1 MGKFKGKRWLAGA
14 MAVMLCCSS
23 FLQTGVFT
31 VSAEAETEVAQEAV
45 QEPMAVEKTEEELIA
60 ETVSDPSL
68 ALEIKQGTAFDVAKD
83 FTGLGLKDGDRAELK
98 KAAMEDGTTFD
109 SGRPGIYKCVYRIT
123 PKEGASYLVARTITV
138 TEKEPETQAAGD
150 SGSEESGD
158 SEDPDPLPEQPAV
171 AVEAP
176 EEEEKKDADLAEI
189 PVEGEEADVSADTEE
204 KPENTTETDIQE
216 DDGFGSE
223 ILPEEEFDSE
233 LERAE
238 EENTVDPETGLT
250 LGEVLEQAQEQD
262 LDLMEMEEGET
273 ASFIATYASTTTD
286 VSVTR
291 GSCYYY
297 SDYDLGSYLTYK
309 YTVSF
314 NNVTATAYCIQP
326 SKSSPGD
333 GVFKITRL
341 GDGKKLAKVCY
352 YGTKASGVNGFF
364 KTEHPDFSAGKQFV
378 ITHLAVSYASGS
390 DDAFSGANTNG
401 QALAME
407 LYNYCMA
414 QPEIP
419 DVAMAFSNPNVTA
432 YIDGSEQR
440 TEEIKFKADT
450 LQNITMKLPAG
461 VVFHNVDTG
470 ETSEGGAKVKV
481 YGGTTFYL
489 SAPLNQATAVA
500 GSWKS
505 TMKGYITKDFS
516 AYKVTTGTDTQNL
529 ALVFGEGVDD
539 EKYVDFSVTWI
550 QQATIEII
558 KKDRGSNALLAGAV
572 YGVYGDEA
580 CQNLI
585 VEMPPTDENGVSS
598 VTIDKTQDVV
608 YLKEI
613 TSPVGYLVDATAH
626 DVTLVMG
633 SEVTMELLDDEKKA
647 SLTVYKEGEVLTG
660 ADVTDEKVTFRYET
674 RRQKGAVYNV
684 YAGEDIVAADGSTI
698 YQNGAL
704 VKEGL
709 TTGEDGSATLDNL
722 NIGTYV
728 VTETQAPDK
737 LICTG
742 ESKTVTL
749 SAAGEN
755 EEVSFSTVTFTNDR
769 QKAAVS
775 LVKQDGETRQP
786 LAGAVF
792 GMYAGNDI
800 VSADGNVIVRKDT
813 LIEKVATG
821 TDGKAGY
828 TADLPVN
835 NSYYIKELQAP
846 QMYVL
851 NTSDVYSFAFN
862 YAGDK
867 EKKVEFTHT
876 FTDERVRV
884 NIHLTKEDSET
895 GKNAQGD
902 ATLEGA
908 VYGLY
913 AREAIGYPDGSS
925 GVLYP
930 KDAQIATLTTDKS
943 GNASVSGLYPGKYY
957 VKEITP
963 PAGYVLDEEEH
974 DVEGSY
980 EGDQVKEID
989 CTITV
994 AENVKKQPFQLIK
1007 AANNGKTDA
1016 DLLKGAGFSA
1026 YLASS
1031 LSTKED
1037 GSYDFANAV
1046 PVVLTEDGKTEIF
1059 TDEKGYACTIP
1070 LPYGTYVV
1078 RETTTPHNFKPVA
1091 DFTVIISENKSEPQV
1106 WRVLLDGEFS
1116 AKLKIIKQDDG
1127 TKKPVLVA
1135 NTEFKIYNLDEGKYV
1150 EQTTTYPSTVTHK
1163 SYFTDENGYLIL
1175 PSALKCGNYRIE
1187 EVTAPDGYTQ
1197 NTNYVE
1203 IKVDSNTAYQMDS
1216 TTGDAIITVV
1226 YENHPAKGKLI
1237 IHKSGETLKSFKKDF
1252 TYEETSLLGAEF
1264 AVYAA
1269 EDIYTPDHQVDE
1281 QGNRVVI
1288 YAKDT
1293 LIRKVTTDEK
1303 GEAVL
1308 ADFPLGTYLVKEI
1321 KAPTGF
1327 VLNSES
1333 KEISFLYKDQ
1343 DTPVV
1348 EKTVEFSNKRQKVD
1362 LKVVK
1367 EDGENGKKLEGA
1379 EFGIYNKNDILSGD
1393 KVIVKADTLLQKVM
1407 SDKNG
1412 LAQFTLDL
1420 PLGKYYVKEL
1430 QAPEGYVSSD
1440 EIIEFDASYQGQDVK
1455 VVKLSAT
1462 KKNQPT
1468 TVEITKADVTTG
1480 VELDGASLLILNKKG
1495 EVVDSWTSVKD
1506 KPHVI
1511 KGLKVGE
1518 TYNLREQIAP
1528 YGYLRTTDI
1537 TFQISDTAEVQK
1549 VRMEDE
1555 VPIARLLV
1563 NKKGEFLDDVTLLD
1577 NAKGVVEHFF
1587 SYVTGSLTDVSFNV
1601 YAAEDIRAADGV
1613 SEKYYTK
1620 DQLVGTITTDG
1631 TGIAELD
1638 NLPLGKY
1645 YIIEKETSYG
1655 YVLDDEPRYVDLTYR
1670 DQDTPVVTYSADW
1683 QNRRQ
1688 KVQVNVLKKEKD
1700 SDKVLSGAIFGLF
1713 AAEDITSAGGKVL
1726 IEKDT
1731 IIELKTT
1738 DESGWLHFIADLPIR
1753 AKYYL
1758 KEIYAPDGYVRAT
1771 ETQEFTFE
1779 YQGDKTAQAVYEFT
1793 FEDVQTSVELSKADL
1808 TDGKELPG
1816 ASLHVLDSTGTV
1828 VEEWISTEEPHMIRG
1843 LLVGETYTLVETKPA
1858 DGYTTAESIEFKVED
1873 TAEIQKHQM
1882 LDDVTKVEIS
1892 KTDMTD
1898 SKEVPGAKLTILD
1911 KDGKVVESW
1920 VSDKDPHM
1928 VEKLPVGTYT
1938 LREEQ
1943 VPDGYLV
1950 AEEVSFEVKDTGEI
1964 QKVEMKDARPVGKL
1978 VLKKT
1983 DAEDGSPLA
1992 GAEFELR
1999 IKKSGKVVATLVT
2012 DEEGAAT
2019 SGDIPIATYKD
2030 GKMKKEIEYILVE
2043 TKATDG
2049 YVRSEKEESVVF
2061 TYQDD
2066 KTKEIEITKELT
2078 NERIP
2083 TGGYV
2088 KSPKTGD
2095 DTNIWLPIFLLVL
2108 SVGGIAGIF
2117 WYTKKKNH
2125 KE

>member
-580 CQNLI
+580 YQNLI

-1116 AKLKIIKQDDG
+1116 AKLKIIKQDDE

-1135 NTEFKIYNLDEGKYV
+1135 NTEFKIYDLDEGKYV

-1187 EVTAPDGYTQ
+1187 EVMAPDGYTQ

-1252 TYEETSLLGAEF
+1252 AYEETSLSGTEF
-1264 AVYAA
+1264 AVFAA

-1308 ADFPLGTYLVKEI
+1308 TDLPLGTYLVKET

-1333 KEISFLYKDQ
+1333 KEITFLYKDQ

-1348 EKTVEFSNKRQKVD
+1348 EETVEFSNKRQKVD

-1613 SEKYYTK
+1613 SENYYTK

-1645 YIIEKETSYG
+1645 YIVEKETSYG

-1779 YQGDKTAQAVYEFT
+1779 Y
-1793 FEDVQTSVELSKADL
+1793 
-1808 TDGKELPG
+1808 
-1816 ASLHVLDSTGTV
+1816 
-1828 VEEWISTEEPHMIRG
+1828 
-1843 LLVGETYTLVETKPA
+1843 
-1858 DGYTTAESIEFKVED
+1858 
-1873 TAEIQKHQM
+1873 
-1882 LDDVTKVEIS
+1882 
-1892 KTDMTD
+1892 
-1898 SKEVPGAKLTILD
+1898 
-1911 KDGKVVESW
+1911 
-1920 VSDKDPHM
+1920 
-1928 VEKLPVGTYT
+1928 
-1938 LREEQ
+1938 
-1943 VPDGYLV
+1943 
-1950 AEEVSFEVKDTGEI
+1950 
-1964 QKVEMKDARPVGKL
+1964 
-1978 VLKKT
+1978 
-1983 DAEDGSPLA
+1983 
-1992 GAEFELR
+1992 
-1999 IKKSGKVVATLVT
+1999 
-2012 DEEGAAT
+2012 
-2019 SGDIPIATYKD
+2019 
-2030 GKMKKEIEYILVE
+2030 
-2043 TKATDG
+2043 
-2049 YVRSEKEESVVF
+2049 
-2061 TYQDD
+2061 
-2066 KTKEIEITKELT
+2066 
-2078 NERIP
+2078 
-2083 TGGYV
+2083 
-2088 KSPKTGD
+2088 
-2095 DTNIWLPIFLLVL
+2095 
-2108 SVGGIAGIF
+2108 
-2117 WYTKKKNH
+2117 
-2125 KE
+2125 

>member
-60 ETVSDPSL
+60 ETVADPSL

-123 PKEGASYLVARTITV
+123 PKEGDSYLVARTITV

-171 AVEAP
+171 AVEVPA
-176 EEEEKKDADLAEI
+176 EEEKKDADLAEI
-189 PVEGEEADVSADTEE
+189 PVEGEEADVSVETEVDTEE

-250 LGEVLEQAQEQD
+250 LGEVLEQAQEQN

-273 ASFIATYASTTTD
+273 ASFIATYASATTD

-390 DDAFSGANTNG
+390 DDAFSGANANG

-539 EKYVDFSVTWI
+539 EKYVDFSVTWL

-613 TSPVGYLVDATAH
+613 TGPVGYLVDATAH

-633 SEVTMELLDDEKKA
+633 SKVTKELLDDEKKA

-684 YAGEDIVAADGSTI
+684 YAGADIVAADGSII

-728 VTETQAPDK
+728 VIETQAPDK
-737 LICTG
+737 LVCTG
-742 ESKTVTL
+742 ESQTVTL

-769 QKAAVS
+769 QKASVS

-792 GMYAGNDI
+792 GMYAGN
-800 VSADGNVIVRKDT
+800 
-813 LIEKVATG
+813 
-821 TDGKAGY
+821 
-828 TADLPVN
+828 
-835 NSYYIKELQAP
+835 
-846 QMYVL
+846 
-851 NTSDVYSFAFN
+851 
-862 YAGDK
+862 K

-925 GVLYP
+925 GILYP
-930 KDAQIATLTTDKS
+930 KDAQVATLTTDKS

-974 DVEGSY
+974 DVEGGY

-1078 RETTTPHNFKPVA
+1078 RETTTPHNFKPVD
-1091 DFTVIISENKSEPQV
+1091 DFTVVISENKSEPQV
-1106 WRVLLDGEFS
+1106 WRVLLDDEFS
-1116 AKLKIIKQDDG
+1116 AKLKIIKQDDE

-1135 NTEFKIYNLDEGKYV
+1135 NTEFKIYDLDEGKYV

-1187 EVTAPDGYTQ
+1187 EVMAPDGYTQ

-1237 IHKSGETLKSFKKDF
+1237 IHKFGETLKSFKKDF

-1281 QGNRVVI
+1281 KGNRTLI
-1288 YAKDT
+1288 YPKDT

-1308 ADFPLGTYLVKEI
+1308 TDLPLGTYLVKET

-1333 KEISFLYKDQ
+1333 KEITFLYKDQ

-1348 EKTVEFSNKRQKVD
+1348 EETVEFSNKRQKVD

-1367 EDGENGKKLEGA
+1367 EDAENGKKLEGA

-1440 EIIEFDASYQGQDVK
+1440 EILEFDASYQGQDVK
-1455 VVKLSAT
+1455 AVKLSAT

-1495 EVVDSWTSVKD
+1495 EVVDFWTSVKD

-1518 TYNLREQIAP
+1518 TYTLREQIAP

-1537 TFQISDTAEVQK
+1537 TFKISDTAEVQK
-1549 VRMEDE
+1549 VRMEDD
-1555 VPIARLLV
+1555 VPFARLLV

-1613 SEKYYTK
+1613 SENYYTK

-1645 YIIEKETSYG
+1645 YIVEKETSYG

-1738 DESGWLHFIADLPIR
+1738 DESGWIHFIADLPIR

-1771 ETQEFTFE
+1771 EAQEFTFE
-1779 YQGDKTAQAVYEFT
+1779 YQGDKTTQAVYEFT

-1816 ASLHVLDSTGTV
+1816 ASLQVLDSTGTV

-1843 LLVGETYTLVETKPA
+1843 LLVGETYTMVETKPA

-1873 TAEIQKHQM
+1873 TAEVQKHQI

-1892 KTDMTD
+1892 KTDVTD

-1943 VPDGYLV
+1943 APDGYLV

-1964 QKVEMKDARPVGKL
+1964 QKVEMKDARPTGKL

-1983 DAEDGSPLA
+1983 DAEDSSPLA

-2012 DEEGAAT
+2012 DEEGVAT

-2043 TKATDG
+2043 TKAPEG
-2049 YVRSEKEESVVF
+2049 YVRSEKEENVVF
-2061 TYQDD
+2061 EYKDD

-2095 DTNIWLPIFLLVL
+2095 DTNIWLPILLLVL

-2125 KE
+2125 EE

>member
-123 PKEGASYLVARTITV
+123 PKEGDSYLVARTITV

-1116 AKLKIIKQDDG
+1116 AKLKIIKQDDE

-1135 NTEFKIYNLDEGKYV
+1135 NTEFKIYDLDEGKYV

-1187 EVTAPDGYTQ
+1187 EVMAPDGYTQ

-1252 TYEETSLLGAEF
+1252 AYEETSLSGTEF
-1264 AVYAA
+1264 AVFAA

-1308 ADFPLGTYLVKEI
+1308 TDLPLGTYLVKET

-1333 KEISFLYKDQ
+1333 KEITFLYKDQ

-1348 EKTVEFSNKRQKVD
+1348 EETVEFSNKRQKVD

-1613 SEKYYTK
+1613 SENYYTK

-1645 YIIEKETSYG
+1645 YIVEKETSYG

-1779 YQGDKTAQAVYEFT
+1779 Y
-1793 FEDVQTSVELSKADL
+1793 
-1808 TDGKELPG
+1808 
-1816 ASLHVLDSTGTV
+1816 
-1828 VEEWISTEEPHMIRG
+1828 
-1843 LLVGETYTLVETKPA
+1843 
-1858 DGYTTAESIEFKVED
+1858 
-1873 TAEIQKHQM
+1873 
-1882 LDDVTKVEIS
+1882 
-1892 KTDMTD
+1892 
-1898 SKEVPGAKLTILD
+1898 
-1911 KDGKVVESW
+1911 
-1920 VSDKDPHM
+1920 
-1928 VEKLPVGTYT
+1928 
-1938 LREEQ
+1938 
-1943 VPDGYLV
+1943 
-1950 AEEVSFEVKDTGEI
+1950 
-1964 QKVEMKDARPVGKL
+1964 
-1978 VLKKT
+1978 
-1983 DAEDGSPLA
+1983 
-1992 GAEFELR
+1992 
-1999 IKKSGKVVATLVT
+1999 
-2012 DEEGAAT
+2012 
-2019 SGDIPIATYKD
+2019 
-2030 GKMKKEIEYILVE
+2030 
-2043 TKATDG
+2043 
-2049 YVRSEKEESVVF
+2049 
-2061 TYQDD
+2061 
-2066 KTKEIEITKELT
+2066 
-2078 NERIP
+2078 
-2083 TGGYV
+2083 
-2088 KSPKTGD
+2088 
-2095 DTNIWLPIFLLVL
+2095 
-2108 SVGGIAGIF
+2108 
-2117 WYTKKKNH
+2117 
-2125 KE
+2125 

>member
-414 QPEIP
+414 QPGIP

-1116 AKLKIIKQDDG
+1116 AKLKIIKQDDE

-1135 NTEFKIYNLDEGKYV
+1135 NTEFKIYDLDEGKYV

-1187 EVTAPDGYTQ
+1187 EVMAPDGYTQ

-1252 TYEETSLLGAEF
+1252 AYEETSLSGTEF
-1264 AVYAA
+1264 AVFAA

-1308 ADFPLGTYLVKEI
+1308 TDLPLGTYLVKET

-1333 KEISFLYKDQ
+1333 KEITFLYKDQ

-1348 EKTVEFSNKRQKVD
+1348 EETVEFSNKRQKVD

-1613 SEKYYTK
+1613 SENYYTK

-1645 YIIEKETSYG
+1645 YIVEKETSYG

-1779 YQGDKTAQAVYEFT
+1779 Y
-1793 FEDVQTSVELSKADL
+1793 
-1808 TDGKELPG
+1808 
-1816 ASLHVLDSTGTV
+1816 
-1828 VEEWISTEEPHMIRG
+1828 
-1843 LLVGETYTLVETKPA
+1843 
-1858 DGYTTAESIEFKVED
+1858 
-1873 TAEIQKHQM
+1873 
-1882 LDDVTKVEIS
+1882 
-1892 KTDMTD
+1892 
-1898 SKEVPGAKLTILD
+1898 
-1911 KDGKVVESW
+1911 
-1920 VSDKDPHM
+1920 
-1928 VEKLPVGTYT
+1928 
-1938 LREEQ
+1938 
-1943 VPDGYLV
+1943 
-1950 AEEVSFEVKDTGEI
+1950 
-1964 QKVEMKDARPVGKL
+1964 
-1978 VLKKT
+1978 
-1983 DAEDGSPLA
+1983 
-1992 GAEFELR
+1992 
-1999 IKKSGKVVATLVT
+1999 
-2012 DEEGAAT
+2012 
-2019 SGDIPIATYKD
+2019 
-2030 GKMKKEIEYILVE
+2030 
-2043 TKATDG
+2043 
-2049 YVRSEKEESVVF
+2049 
-2061 TYQDD
+2061 
-2066 KTKEIEITKELT
+2066 
-2078 NERIP
+2078 
-2083 TGGYV
+2083 
-2088 KSPKTGD
+2088 
-2095 DTNIWLPIFLLVL
+2095 
-2108 SVGGIAGIF
+2108 
-2117 WYTKKKNH
+2117 
-2125 KE
+2125 